1 MPRVL
6 VIDDQET
13 VRSMISIVLERKGYE
28 VVAVDSGAAGLRE
41 LAAAHFD
48 SAVVDIYMP
57 GIDGTKIIKLLRER
71 APHLPIVAISGVL
84 LTQSGRTALDL
95 FAMTPGLQDIVC
107 LQKPFDSAGLVQ
119 SITQA
124 VKAASYDEAGPW
136 RAS

>member
-13 VRSMISIVLERKGYE
+13 VRSMISIVLEHKGYE
-28 VVAVDSGAAGLRE
+28 VVAVESGPAGLRE

-48 SAVVDIYMP
+48 IAVVDIYMP

-71 APHLPIVAISGVL
+71 AAHLPIVAISGVL
-84 LTQSGRTALDL
+84 LTKSGRTALDL

-107 LQKPFDSAGLVQ
+107 LQKPFGSADLVQ
-119 SITQA
+119 SVTQA
-124 VKAASYDEAGPW
+124 VEAASQEEAGSW